1 MRNDRRTAKPSSNGT
16 ELTLTSRLFL
26 FQSQVEDPIPD
37 RLVDLQP
44 WVASCYTFVVF
55 DSLRRHQRH
64 QRHLQTGVTQY
75 PADRTLITRDTS
87 FSPLSCS
94 LSTKACKA
102 ASSIAFSSSQSSFA
116 GSPARSSAA
125 VNPSGAAAPPAGVA
139 LPGVALV
146 DAAAE
151 ASAEL

>member
-1 MRNDRRTAKPSSNGT
+1 MLPAVVT

-26 FQSQVEDPIPD
+26 FQRQVEDPVPD

-44 WVASCYTFVVF
+44 RVTSCYTFIVF
-55 DSLRRHQRH
+55 DSLRRQNYTGRA
-64 QRHLQTGVTQY
+64 QDPAHL
-75 PADRTLITRDTS
+75 TLITRATS

-102 ASSIAFSSSQSSFA
+102 ASSIAFSSSQSSLA
-116 GSPARSSAA
+116 GSPTGSNPA
-125 VNPSGAAAPPAGVA
+125 VGPSIAAAPPAGVA

-151 ASAEL
+151 ASAAL